1 MNLKQAILYDSVY
14 NGDKK
19 NELLKP
25 IHHLQCKIDMSESSR
40 YLYTRAFSSKASHP
54 SSLVCVLDEMPEIK
68 LSYTWKEG
76 INTCAAGPLDNVL
89 KTSIG
94 TYLSMFA
101 GKDYIAMPHT
111 NEFSQFQLAEGSVI
125 GMQLKFRVY
134 ADTFNQRYRFM
145 TSTYESW
152 LRFLSLAVMPL
163 MPFSY
168 YNMTTNVDVAGKNT
182 IKAGANVIGAGVDVA
197 KHLGGMVS
205 ALASKTSSGGMNGED
220 AKAILSDIKIITE
233 QISALLEQ
241 STSFGHLVYKLEI
254 PGYIRPAKNV
264 PWIIKSFSAKPCA
277 EFLRGTWPGQK
288 STGNSTNADFR
299 PKPLY
304 IDFTVDVETNQI
316 VTREQLFSLLATLDA
331 NAIQAKAESDYQ
343 AAEEAA
349 KQAAEA
355 NK

>member
-14 NGDKK
+14 NGDRK

-25 IHHLQCKIDMSESSR
+25 IHHLQCKIDMCESSK
-40 YLYTRAFSSKASHP
+40 YLYTRAFSAKASHP
-54 SSLVCVLDEMPEIK
+54 SSLVCVLDEMPELK
-68 LSYTWKEG
+68 LSYSWKEG

-89 KTSIG
+89 KYSIG

-111 NEFSQFQLAEGSVI
+111 NEFSQFQLSEGSVI

-168 YNMTTNVDVAGKNT
+168 KNMATNVDVAGENT
-182 IKAGANVIGAGVDVA
+182 IDTGANVIGAGVDAV
-197 KHLGGMVS
+197 KHLGGMIS
-205 ALASKTSSGGMNGED
+205 ALASKTSSGGMKGED
-220 AKAILSDIKIITE
+220 AKAVLDDVKTITE
-233 QISALLEQ
+233 QISTLLTQ

-254 PGYIRPAKNV
+254 PGYIRPSNSV
-264 PWIIKSFSAKPCA
+264 PWIIKNFNAKPCA

-288 STGNSTNADFR
+288 STGNTTNADFR

-316 VTREQLFSLLATLDA
+316 VTREQLFSILATLDVK
-331 NAIQAKAESDYQ
+331 AIQAKAESDRN
-343 AAEEAA
+343 AEKSA
-349 KQAAEA
+349 Q
-355 NK
+355 